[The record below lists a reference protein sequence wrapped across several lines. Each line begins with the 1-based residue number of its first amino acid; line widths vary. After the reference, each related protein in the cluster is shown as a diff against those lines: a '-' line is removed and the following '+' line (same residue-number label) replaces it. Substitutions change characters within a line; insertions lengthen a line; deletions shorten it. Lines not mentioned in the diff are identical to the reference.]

1 MSYQLTLT
9 QYPAYL
15 HADVTGRNTRE
26 NVARYMEEV
35 IHACLGR
42 NCLRVLIE
50 ENLSGP
56 RLGTIEIFSLV
67 SAGSLRFMGTLHS
80 MAYVD
85 VNARDDGMHFAENV
99 AVNRSFPVRVFGSV
113 AAAQKWLLIEHER
126 AAVSAPGASGG

>member
-1 MSYQLTLT
+1 VSYQLTFT

-15 HADVTGRNTRE
+15 HAAVTGQNTRE

-35 IHACLGR
+35 IHECIAR

-50 ENLSGP
+50 ENLTGP
-56 RLGTIEIFSLV
+56 RLGTSEIFSLV
-67 SAGSLRFMGTLHS
+67 SAGSLRFMGTLRS

-85 VNARDDGMHFAENV
+85 VNAHDDSMHFAESV
-99 AVNRSFPVRVFGSV
+99 ALNRSFPVRVFGSV

-126 AAVSAPGASGG
+126 AAVSAPGGSGS